1 MTEGYQHGLS
11 NEPGQ
16 PMNAPDLVN
25 KGFIVNH
32 PDSDQPRGGGRTFI
46 VTGLHRSGTTLIASV
61 LRQVGI
67 FMGAEINDI
76 VHEDEAMARILIAR
90 DRDALT
96 RIIAERN
103 TNYGTWGFKFPMLC
117 QSLGHRDIALFSDPR
132 VIVAFRDPVSV
143 AVRTSLSEYQEP
155 MRALRT
161 AINDQAALVTF
172 VDRLHCPSLLVSYEK
187 SLMFPGDFIDAIL
200 QFCDLPR
207 NKALRERLIGLI
219 EPNRKTYIAQARR
232 RYEGV
237 IDGVTDGYL
246 HGWCR
251 LTGGT
256 DPVTLDL
263 LVDDRPVLT
272 FQADM
277 FRQDLLDAGFGT
289 GHHGFAIDLATLHP
303 SRDAIIRIKVA
314 THGVELDNSGRR
326 LESYG
331 G

>member
-1 MTEGYQHGLS
+1 
-11 NEPGQ
+11 
-16 PMNAPDLVN
+16 MNAPDLVN
-25 KGFIVNH
+25 KGFILNH
-32 PDSDQPRGGGRTFI
+32 PDSAHPAGGGRTFI

-96 RIIAERN
+96 RVIAERN
-103 TNYGTWGFKFPMLC
+103 TSYGTWGFKFPMLC
-117 QSLGHRDIALFSDPR
+117 YSLDHGDIALFSDPR

-143 AVRTSLSEYQEP
+143 AVRTSLSEYQDP
-155 MRALRT
+155 MQALRT
-161 AINDQAALVTF
+161 AIDDQAALVAF
-172 VDRLHCPSLLVSYEK
+172 VDQLRCPSLLVSYEK

-207 NKALRERLIGLI
+207 NEALRDRLIALI
-219 EPNRKTYIAQARR
+219 EPNRQTYIAQARR

-246 HGWCR
+246 HGWCH
-251 LTGGT
+251 LTGGP

-263 LVDDRPVLT
+263 LADDRRVVT
-272 FQADM
+272 FQANI

-289 GHHGFAIDLATLHP
+289 GHHGFAVDISNQPPA
-303 SRDAIIRIKVA
+303 AVIRIKVA
-314 THGVELDNSGRR
+314 THEVELDNSGRPLKAYR
-326 LESYG
+326 R
-331 G
+331 